1 MWFERKRRAME
12 LHFGSEE
19 EKKSRRSIRS
29 TYSDFFSPS
38 NRLKKTAEDLL
49 GSANR
54 LAQSQEALRQAQ
66 DALKQV
72 QDRFGKT
79 GEGQDRPQQNVA
91 GPSYADHLDQLQ
103 MEAEESGAGF
113 VSDAGEENAS
123 CRSGGAEGACGEDQE
138 TTGSLEKTGKK
149 ETEGTGQEE
158 VQTDPMEDLDALVGL
173 DSIKH
178 DVRELYDFVKVQKMR
193 KDAGM
198 KVAPVSLHLVFSGN
212 PGTGKTTVARIIARL
227 YKQIGVLSKGQLVEC
242 DRSGL
247 VAGFV
252 GQTALKTQEKI
263 QEALGGVLFIDEAYA
278 LTPGDGSNDYGQEA
292 VETILKAMEDHR
304 DDLVVIV
311 AGYTG
316 PMRHFVES
324 NPGLKSRFNK
334 YIDFPDYS
342 IEELLTI
349 FEGNCRKYEYVLAD
363 EAREQVRSLLLLK
376 KAQNLQNFANARE
389 ARNLFETVITN
400 QARRIARMEHP
411 SAEEMKQILLEDLR
425 DDALEEK
432 EDPEETGAG
441 AAAAEAEGEDLGQ
454 IGLSDSPAVT
464 TEENGEKQTEK
475 SDLEIKGQ

>member
-1 MWFERKRRAME
+1 ME

-19 EKKSRRSIRS
+19 EKKSGRSIKS

-38 NRLKKTAEDLL
+38 NRLKKKAGDLL
-49 GSANR
+49 SSADR

-66 DALKQV
+66 EALKQV
-72 QDRFGKT
+72 QDRFGKPDQGQNPL
-79 GEGQDRPQQNVA
+79 GETA
-91 GPSYADHLDQLQ
+91 IGPSYADHLDQLQ
-103 MEAEESGAGF
+103 MGTGEKSA
-113 VSDAGEENAS
+113 VSQEKTKEK
-123 CRSGGAEGACGEDQE
+123 EGA
-138 TTGSLEKTGKK
+138 KAK
-149 ETEGTGQEE
+149 QEE
-158 VQTDPMEDLDALVGL
+158 EETDPMEDLDALVGL
-173 DSIKH
+173 ESIKH
-178 DVRELYDFVKVQKMR
+178 DVKELYDFVKVQKMR
-193 KDAGM
+193 RDAGM

-263 QEALGGVLFIDEAYA
+263 QAALGGVLFIDEAYA
-278 LTPGDGSNDYGQEA
+278 LTPGDGTNDYGQEA

-363 EAREQVRSLLLLK
+363 EAKEEVKSLLLLK

-400 QARRIARMEHP
+400 QARRIAGMEHP
-411 SAEEMKQILLEDLR
+411 SAEEMRQILPEDLR
-425 DDALEEK
+425 DEPGEKKDTAKTDAENETAETRANDSGEVETAETRANDSGEVETAETEADDSGEMDLSNPPAVMTEEDGQRET
-432 EDPEETGAG
+432 EDPDSESTLK
-441 AAAAEAEGEDLGQ
+441 GE
-454 IGLSDSPAVT
+454 
-464 TEENGEKQTEK
+464 
-475 SDLEIKGQ
+475 

>member
-1 MWFERKRRAME
+1 ME

-19 EKKSRRSIRS
+19 EKKSGRSIKS

-38 NRLKKTAEDLL
+38 NRLKKKAGDLL
-49 GSANR
+49 SSADR

-66 DALKQV
+66 EALKQV
-72 QDRFGKT
+72 QDRFGKPDQ
-79 GEGQDRPQQNVA
+79 GQDPLGKTAIGQ
-91 GPSYADHLDQLQ
+91 SYADHLDQLQ
-103 MEAEESGAGF
+103 MGEGEKSA
-113 VSDAGEENAS
+113 VSQEKTKEK
-123 CRSGGAEGACGEDQE
+123 EGA
-138 TTGSLEKTGKK
+138 KAK
-149 ETEGTGQEE
+149 QEE
-158 VQTDPMEDLDALVGL
+158 EETDPMEDLDALVGL
-173 DSIKH
+173 ESIKH

-263 QEALGGVLFIDEAYA
+263 QAALGGVLFIDEAYA
-278 LTPGDGSNDYGQEA
+278 LTPGDGTNDYGQEA

-349 FEGNCRKYEYVLAD
+349 FEGNCRK
-363 EAREQVRSLLLLK
+363 
-376 KAQNLQNFANARE
+376 
-389 ARNLFETVITN
+389 
-400 QARRIARMEHP
+400 
-411 SAEEMKQILLEDLR
+411 
-425 DDALEEK
+425 
-432 EDPEETGAG
+432 
-441 AAAAEAEGEDLGQ
+441 
-454 IGLSDSPAVT
+454 
-464 TEENGEKQTEK
+464 
-475 SDLEIKGQ
+475 